1 MVQTRKSLK
10 QKKENEKKLLRN
22 MTICEDSESDE
33 ELIRKPPAK
42 KNKTIKK
49 KKKTSRS
56 TTKSESKN
64 KVLNKKNGLG
74 KKKDTARKANK
85 SENKKTPTENSLDM
99 ALICDCTG
107 SMSAWMTRAK
117 ETLNAII
124 KNVQEAHK
132 GLHIRVAFVGY
143 RDFCDGPQQFAILPF
158 TDDISA
164 VKSFI
169 NAQPATG
176 GGDMP
181 EDAVG
186 AFIKVN
192 ELIWQAKTRVAFFIC
207 DAPAHGRQYHNEA
220 DLYDTKPNGHPSGTT
235 LEQTMH
241 QLIQLQVHLTCIKLT
256 KHTDKMFE
264 VMAKSYN
271 NDKFTMELTDMD
283 QTKLKGVSK
292 EDIDK
297 FFIDSATKFI
307 ISKKDNE
314 GRSTVEQVP
323 RWEGKIEVDQ
333 WFSSTN
339 YLKVI
344 SIMGNKADVTSTA
357 GGNWTVTGLELLH
370 RMDSADH
377 FDYEIPLNKGELVE
391 MLESTRDTIF
401 TICFKKKI
409 KPKNV
414 SSRIIEEARDVSGD
428 LKKSKKL
435 TKLLLEGESCT
446 LTACL
451 VNVEPRLGRSMVRDL
466 SKPAGKDLRQVD
478 HRTIEWIIF
487 KNRKFILKKSGKK
500 YPVLPEAALDIEN
513 PINIKWNVDKLSV
526 GNWLSDTKYI
536 KIVKI
541 LPNNF
546 LEVTSTEGVNLNISA
561 SIVQNEMNSATHYN
575 NTEKIPRTQLA
586 SILEDAGNTVF
597 SATFYTKVK
606 ENDVADQICNLD
618 LEILDNKRK
627 LNKFVNQILTGK
639 QSTISGYLAKSYP
652 KLGRSMVK
660 KLAVKSKFNIR
671 QIDHRTLE
679 SIIYN
684 NTLYQVK

>member
-1 MVQTRKSLK
+1 
-10 QKKENEKKLLRN
+10 
-22 MTICEDSESDE
+22 MT
-33 ELIRKPPAK
+33 
-42 KNKTIKK
+42 
-49 KKKTSRS
+49 
-56 TTKSESKN
+56 
-64 KVLNKKNGLG
+64 
-74 KKKDTARKANK
+74 
-85 SENKKTPTENSLDM
+85 
-99 ALICDCTG
+99 LICDCTG

-124 KNVQEAHK
+124 ENVQKAYI
-132 GLHIRVAFVGY
+132 GLHIRVSFIGY
-143 RDFCDGPQQFAILPF
+143 RDFCDGAKQFAILPF
-158 TDDISA
+158 TEDISA

-169 NAQPATG
+169 NSQPATG

-186 AFIKVN
+186 AFMKVD
-192 ELIWQAKTRVAFFIC
+192 ELDWEAKTRVAFFIC
-207 DAPAHGRQYHNEA
+207 DAPAHGRQYHNET

-235 LEQTMH
+235 LEQTML
-241 QLIQLQVHLTCIKLT
+241 QLVQLQVHLTCIKLT

-264 VMAKSYN
+264 VMANTYN
-271 NDKFTMELTDMD
+271 NDEFTLELTDMD
-283 QTKLKGVSK
+283 QSKLKGVSK

-297 FFIDSATKFI
+297 AFIESATSFI
-307 ISKKDNE
+307 MSKKDKGN
-314 GRSTVEQVP
+314 RRAVKLLP
-323 RWEGKIEVDQ
+323 RWEGEIEVDQ
-333 WFSSTN
+333 WFSSTS
-339 YLKVI
+339 YVKVL
-344 SIMGNKADVTSTA
+344 SVKGQEVEVKSVA
-357 GGNWTVTGLELLH
+357 GGHWVITGLSLLH
-370 RMDSADH
+370 KMESADH

-409 KPKNV
+409 KPKDV

-451 VNVEPRLGRSMVRDL
+451 VNVEPRLGRSMVKDL
-466 SKPAGKDLRQVD
+466 TKPAGQNLRQVD

-500 YPVLPEAALDIEN
+500 YPVLPEAALDIQN
-513 PINIKWNVDKLSV
+513 PLNTKWNEDKLSV
-526 GNWLSDTKYI
+526 GNWLSETEYI

-541 LPNNF
+541 LPNEM
-546 LEVTSTEGVNLNISA
+546 LEVTSTEGVNLRISA
-561 SIVQNEMNSATHYN
+561 NIVKEEMNSATHYE
-575 NTEKIPRTQLA
+575 NTVKVPRTQLA
-586 SILEDAGNTVF
+586 AVLEEAGNTVF
-597 SATFYTKVK
+597 TATFNTQVK
-606 ENDVADQICNLD
+606 EKDVADNICNLD
-618 LEILDNKRK
+618 LEVLDDKRK

-660 KLAVKSKFNIR
+660 KLAIKSKFNIR

-684 NTLYQVK
+684 NTFYQVK